1 MDVSGLSINLEVEEV
16 ERQIMQQQQQRR
28 GSANIISSGGPSSA
42 EMAVEMHRQIVE
54 QLESTV
60 SNLPSGST
68 GVINIEVSLSKSLYL
83 TTTTYKYIILT
94 LNFCFLCLYQPTKH
108 ELIPKRYFSII
119 RIEIH

>member
-68 GVINIEVSLSKSLYL
+68 GVINIEVSKFYL
-83 TTTTYKYIILT
+83 FSYFTTTYISLLIECKWVEWEQLEMSV
-94 LNFCFLCLYQPTKH
+94 FLSIH
-108 ELIPKRYFSII
+108 EASVDPKIP
-119 RIEIH
+119 